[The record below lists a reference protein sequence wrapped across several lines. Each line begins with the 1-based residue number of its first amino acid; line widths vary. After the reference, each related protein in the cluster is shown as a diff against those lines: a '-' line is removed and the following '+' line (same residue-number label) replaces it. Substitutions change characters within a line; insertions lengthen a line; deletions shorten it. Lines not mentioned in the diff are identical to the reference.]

1 VGIEPSRRAVK
12 MPVSHET
19 CLCCSGFL
27 TGLRFVAM

>member
-19 CLCCSGFL
+19 CLCRSGFL